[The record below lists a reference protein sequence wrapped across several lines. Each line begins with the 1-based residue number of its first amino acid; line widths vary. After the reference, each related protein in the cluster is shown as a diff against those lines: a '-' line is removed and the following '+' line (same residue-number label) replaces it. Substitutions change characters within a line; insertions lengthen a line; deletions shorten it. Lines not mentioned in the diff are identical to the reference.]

1 MEKGLSLAKKT
12 CIYALGNIGS
22 KILAYIMVLVYS
34 YYILPAELGYYDI
47 VLTTISMLQPLVLF
61 QINDGVYRYLVDAKS
76 NIRKIIIANGFQ
88 FLCLSV
94 LLADILFVIICYFYH
109 VEYSIT
115 IILLFMSTMFYT
127 YLQDVVRGLGDSKFY
142 AGIGVVNSV
151 IMLIC
156 EAIGLIIFHMGV
168 LALLVSKVLANI
180 ICIVLLLFKKSE
192 IQSVFSSKISAP
204 IMKPLLIYSAPLVP
218 NTICW
223 WIVNSSNRYI
233 ILSFLGTSFN
243 GLFSMASRFPTVL
256 TTIASIF
263 FLAWQETAI
272 KEYNTP
278 ERDIFFSA
286 VFQKYYVLLYT
297 LCICAIPITRI
308 VIELFVAAEY
318 KQAWYYTGF
327 LYMGAAFSALCSF
340 LGMGYQISKETG
352 KSFVTTVYAAIIN
365 LLVNIG
371 LVQFIGLH
379 AASIATFLAYFSLFI
394 IRIIDTKKYFTLKVN
409 WAKFNLLFMV
419 VLFMVAVVGFIDSLY
434 MCYVMCFFS
443 IIVLYYYNFE
453 LIVSLKNKILKF

>member
-1 MEKGLSLAKKT
+1 MNKGEKLFKKT
-12 CIYALGNIGS
+12 IIYSVGNFGT
-22 KILAYIMVLVYS
+22 KILAYIMVFIYS
-34 YYILPAELGYYDI
+34 YYINPNELGYYDLI
-47 VLTTISMLQPLVLF
+47 LTTIMMLQPLVLF
-61 QINDGVYRYLVDAKS
+61 QINDGVYRFLIEAEKS
-76 NIRKIIIANGFQ
+76 FRNRIIANGFQ
-88 FLCLSV
+88 FLCLTVFS
-94 LLADILFVIICYFYH
+94 ADILFVMICFFYN

-115 IILLFMSTMFYT
+115 IIFLFMSTMFYT

-142 AGIGVVNSV
+142 AGIGVINSV

-168 LALLVSKVLANI
+168 LALLVSKFLANI
-180 ICIVLLLFKKSE
+180 ICISLLLFMKSE
-192 IQSVFSSKISAP
+192 IQSVFSSKMSAE
-204 IMKPLLIYSAPLVP
+204 IMKPLLSYSAPLVP

-243 GLFSMASRFPTVL
+243 GLFSMSSRFPTVL

-272 KEYNTP
+272 KEYNNP
-278 ERDIFFSA
+278 ERDTFFSD
-286 VFQKYYVLLYT
+286 VFQKYYVLLFT
-297 LCICAIPITRI
+297 LCICAIPVTRI
-308 VIELFVAAEY
+308 VIESFVAAEY

-327 LYMGAAFSALCSF
+327 LYIGSTFSALSSF

-371 LVQFIGLH
+371 LVHYIGLH
-379 AASIATFLAYFSLFI
+379 AASIATFLAYLSLFTL
-394 IRIIDTKKYFTLKVN
+394 RFMDTKKYFTLKVD
-409 WAKFNLLFMV
+409 WKKFNLLFIV
-419 VLFMVAVVGFIDSLY
+419 VLCMIAIVGFIDSLY
-434 MCYVMCFFS
+434 LCYVMGLFS

-453 LIVSLKNKILKF
+453 LIVSLKNKILNF